1 MESQNNRKGGTALVT
16 GASSGIGLELARVFA
31 KNGHNVIL
39 SARSGDQLED
49 IAAELQSQ
57 YGVQASVVVADLA
70 DPKGAQGL
78 YEDVKRNGA
87 QIDYLVNDAGVGV
100 YGRFIETDM
109 QEELEM
115 IQINATSLY
124 VLTKLFLPEMVQRG
138 SGKVLQLASVVSK
151 APNPLQAVYAATK
164 AFIYNLTLSLAQELK
179 DTGVTMTALQPGAT
193 DTEFFTNAGADDTKI
208 YRETDLS
215 DPADVA
221 QDGYDALMKGE
232 SHVVSGFKNKAQ
244 MFMGN
249 FMPDDAIAAKGM
261 KDNQPSDKPITETE
275 R

>member
-1 MESQNNRKGGTALVT
+1 MENKTQGGTALVT
-16 GASSGIGLELARVFA
+16 GATSGIGLELARVFA

-39 SARSGDQLED
+39 SARSADQLQD

-57 YGVQASVVVADLA
+57 YGIQASIIAKDLA
-70 DPKGAQGL
+70 TPTGAQEL
-78 YEDVKRNGA
+78 YDEVKRTGV

-100 YGRFIETDM
+100 YGRFWETDM
-109 QEELEM
+109 QEELDM
-115 IQINATSLY
+115 IQLNAVSLY
-124 VLTKLFLPEMVQRG
+124 VLTKLFLPDMIQRG

-151 APNPLQAVYAATK
+151 APNPLQTVYSATK
-164 AFIYNLTLSLAQELK
+164 AFIYNLSLGLSQELK

-208 YRETDLS
+208 YRETKLS

-221 QDGYDALMKGE
+221 QDGYDALMAGE
-232 SHVVSGFKNKAQ
+232 SHVVSGFKNKAE
-244 MFMGN
+244 MLMGN
-249 FMPDDAIAAKGM
+249 LIPDDAIAAKGM
-261 KDNQPSDKPITETE
+261 KDNQPSDKSISETE